1 MCDEKSQIIDGDQII
16 AMIAKRWKRKK
27 ILKGGVIGTLMSN
40 YGLEKFFLSQKIKIL
55 RDQMLEIDML
65 KK

>member
-1 MCDEKSQIIDGDQII
+1 MPPDAKPDTRAGSKVQPDSLVSLAII
-16 AMIAKRWKRKK
+16 AMLAHRWKSKR

-40 YGLEKFFLSQKIKIL
+40 YGLENF
-55 RDQMLEIDML
+55 L